1 MATNYEKRDGGWVLV
16 EGTATQ
22 VMAAVAVAWDDRTG
36 QLLQH
41 GEPGV
46 VLRWF
51 RERERDATIMV
62 LTSAR
67 WKPEEL
73 TQLLRT
79 RDVRPFVNAVRR
91 RDAESDAC
99 NSLPAAPAAPPMP
112 MVQLPIVTAGPK
124 PPVPAI
130 PADAIRFN
138 SRTPK
143 WDWLSNFSPHPV
155 NYNGIRYP
163 TAEHAYQAQKFDDEA
178 RRRLIANLKL
188 PRDAKAAAP
197 HDDELPDQW
206 YLLDRD
212 RVMREVLTV
221 KFSDG
226 LLRRRLLG
234 TGTTAL
240 VHLAP
245 WDDYWGTGKD
255 ERGGNRM
262 GVILMELRERLR
274 HESDGPPPVP
284 LPCIGI
290 IGTAGRGNVVIEPDR
305 YRKMYDCARRMV
317 RQIAADAGQVRVT
330 LVSGGAAYAD
340 HLAVLLYLNEPD
352 LVASLHLHLPVQF
365 RDGRYDAL
373 RKEGGTANYYLERMK
388 AAWAADGQPDF
399 DPFAHITHAIA
410 HGAIVRT
417 YANAKGNA
425 FFARNRA
432 IAAQAQWLIAFTAA
446 QDEQPP
452 ADSGTRHTW
461 DASRLPRTRKI
472 HVPIGAL

>member
-1 MATNYEKRDGGWVLV
+1 
-16 EGTATQ
+16 
-22 VMAAVAVAWDDRTG
+22 MAAVAVAWDDRTG

-41 GEPGV
+41 GDTAAV
-46 VLRWF
+46 QRWF
-51 RERERDATIMV
+51 GERDRDVAIMV

-91 RDAESDAC
+91 RDAEADAC
-99 NSLPAAPAAPPMP
+99 TFPPAAVAAPPLP
-112 MVQLPIVTAGPK
+112 VVQLPIVTARPTL
-124 PPVPAI
+124 PAPSI
-130 PADAIRFN
+130 PTDAIRFN

-155 NYNGIRYP
+155 HYNGIRFP

-178 RRRLIANLKL
+178 QRRRIANLKL

-255 ERGGNRM
+255 DRGSNRM

-274 HESDGPPPVP
+274 HEIDGPPATP

-290 IGTAGRGNVVIEPDR
+290 IGTAGRGNLVIEPDH
-305 YRKMYDCARRMV
+305 YRRMYDCARRMV
-317 RQIAADAGQVRVT
+317 RQIAADAAQARVT

-340 HLAVLLYLNEPD
+340 HLAVLLFLNEPD
-352 LVASLHLHLPVQF
+352 LVASLHLHLPVPF
-365 RDGRYDAL
+365 RDSRYDAS

-388 AAWAADGQPDF
+388 AAWAADGRPDF
-399 DPFAHITHAIA
+399 DPFAHIAHAIG

-432 IAAQAQWLIAFTAA
+432 IAAQAQWLIAFTPSTG
-446 QDEQPP
+446 DQPL

-461 DASRLPRTRKI
+461 DASRLPPTRKI
-472 HVPIGAL
+472 HVPIISV